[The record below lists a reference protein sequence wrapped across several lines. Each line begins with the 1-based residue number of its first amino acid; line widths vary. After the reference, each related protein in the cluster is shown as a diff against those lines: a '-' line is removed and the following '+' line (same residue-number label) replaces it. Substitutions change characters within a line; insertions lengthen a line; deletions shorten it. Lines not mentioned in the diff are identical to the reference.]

1 MFATAIKQSLQEG
14 YRARDLRKDCV
25 AGITV
30 GIVAV
35 PLSMALAIASGAAP
49 ENGLY
54 TAIIAGF
61 LIALFGGSRFNITG
75 PTAAFVV
82 ILLPITQQ
90 YGLGGLMVATIMAGL
105 ILLSMGLLKLG
116 KLIEFVPYPVTVGF
130 TAGIGVVIATLQL
143 KDFFGLTIHEMPEF
157 YLAKVQA
164 LALALPSLNIWDT
177 LTASVTLAT
186 FLLWRKFSR
195 KLPPHLPALIAGSL
209 CAWIITQLVQNPD
222 IATIGSRFSWSIEG
236 MSGQGIPP
244 LLPHFAL
251 PWNLPGP
258 DGQPLG
264 LSYGLIKDL
273 MTAAFAIAMLG
284 AIESLLCAV
293 VADGMTRTRHNPN
306 SELIGQG
313 IGNIV
318 APFFGGI
325 PATAAIARTATS
337 IRSGSVSPVAAMVH
351 AAFVLLSVL
360 LLAPVLSIVP
370 MASLAALL
378 MMVAWN
384 MSEAPHFIRV
394 VRVAPRQDVAVL
406 LTCFV
411 LTVAFDMVIAVTVGM
426 LLAGLLLI
434 KRISDLTRADR
445 VEHHVHEE
453 TVSLPDPIEIY
464 DINGALFF
472 GAAQRALSMIQRM
485 DDHIRVVI
493 LDMRDV
499 NMVDMTA
506 IVAMENI
513 LNDLQKRNIGL
524 VLNNLEPRIIL
535 KLRKAGIR
543 KRKGEIAFGRN
554 MQESCR
560 HAMTQL
566 QLRS

>member
-25 AGITV
+25 VGITV

-49 ENGLY
+49 ENDLY

-105 ILLSMGLLKLG
+105 ILLAMGLLKLG

-143 KDFFGLTIHEMPEF
+143 KDFFGLTIHEMPEL

-164 LALALPSLNIWDT
+164 MVLALPSLNIWDT

-186 FLLWRKFSR
+186 FLVWRKFSR
-195 KLPPHLPALIAGSL
+195 RLPPHLPALIVGSL
-209 CAWIITQLVQNPD
+209 CAWIITQLVNNPD

-264 LSYGLIKDL
+264 LSYRLIKDL

-337 IRSGSVSPVAAMVH
+337 IRSGSVSPVAAMIH
-351 AAFVLLSVL
+351 ALFVLLSVL

-406 LTCFV
+406 LTCFA

-434 KRISDLTRADR
+434 
-445 VEHHVHEE
+445 
-453 TVSLPDPIEIY
+453 
-464 DINGALFF
+464 
-472 GAAQRALSMIQRM
+472 
-485 DDHIRVVI
+485 
-493 LDMRDV
+493 
-499 NMVDMTA
+499 
-506 IVAMENI
+506 
-513 LNDLQKRNIGL
+513 
-524 VLNNLEPRIIL
+524 
-535 KLRKAGIR
+535 
-543 KRKGEIAFGRN
+543 
-554 MQESCR
+554 
-560 HAMTQL
+560 TQVT
-566 QLRS
+566 Q